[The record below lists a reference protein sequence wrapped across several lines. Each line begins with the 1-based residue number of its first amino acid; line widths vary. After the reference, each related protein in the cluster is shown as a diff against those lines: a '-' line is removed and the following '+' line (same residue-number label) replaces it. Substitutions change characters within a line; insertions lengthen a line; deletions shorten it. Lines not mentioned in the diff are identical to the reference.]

1 MGYGPR
7 SHKDMPN
14 GNHKSLLPHFQL
26 GENARMA
33 FTTLREHKGRSLLTV
48 LGVMIGVTALI
59 AVGSIVVGLD
69 QDVRS
74 FLEDFG
80 PNTLFVFRW
89 DIGFHVGR
97 RSAEERMRKPLTLE
111 DALAIKEECPA
122 VKNTT
127 VEIFPRF
134 DRRSGPMSA
143 RYKGNEVFNVDH
155 NGTVPSW
162 AEVYNAHVIKGRF
175 FNDGED
181 LHRMDVAVIGY
192 DLQEGLFQ
200 GEDPLGKEITVDG
213 VQYRVI
219 GVLEKRKGQFFRDE
233 AADKTIQVPYHSYRK
248 HHPNYDE
255 HFIGVEA
262 YPGQKAAAEDE
273 VRGLLRRR
281 RNVPFDKP
289 DNFSVSSAEAMA
301 AQFRQIMGAI
311 ALVTVVVS
319 SIGLLVG
326 GVGVMN
332 IMLMSVTER
341 TREIVVRKAMGARRH
356 DIIRQFLTEAITL
369 TLAGG
374 AIGVLLGIGISV
386 VINMTMPKLPS
397 SVPIWAVLLG
407 VISSMSVGLFF
418 GLYPAWKASKLDPV
432 EALRY
437 E

>member
-1 MGYGPR
+1 MGY
-7 SHKDMPN
+7 
-14 GNHKSLLPHFQL
+14 
-26 GENARMA
+26 
-33 FTTLREHKGRSLLTV
+33 
-48 LGVMIGVTALI
+48 
-59 AVGSIVVGLD
+59 
-69 QDVRS
+69 
-74 FLEDFG
+74 
-80 PNTLFVFRW
+80 
-89 DIGFHVGR
+89 
-97 RSAEERMRKPLTLE
+97 
-111 DALAIKEECPA
+111 
-122 VKNTT
+122 
-127 VEIFPRF
+127 IFYQPT
-134 DRRSGPMSA
+134 
-143 RYKGNEVFNVDH
+143 H
-155 NGTVPSW
+155 
-162 AEVYNAHVIKGRF
+162 
-175 FNDGED
+175 
-181 LHRMDVAVIGY
+181 
-192 DLQEGLFQ
+192 
-200 GEDPLGKEITVDG
+200 
-213 VQYRVI
+213 
-219 GVLEKRKGQFFRDE
+219 
-233 AADKTIQVPYHSYRK
+233 
-248 HHPNYDE
+248 DE

-341 TREIVVRKAMGARRH
+341 TREIGVRKAIGARRR
-356 DIIRQFLTEAITL
+356 DIVRQFLTEAITL

-386 VINMTMPKLPS
+386 VINLTLPKLPS
-397 SVPIWAVLLG
+397 SVPLWAVLLG